1 MFEHDYRSYMDRV
14 ELGESRHQQIMD
26 VLREG
31 RAPAGRG
38 SRMAHYAVLA
48 ACLALVCAAG
58 LGGLRYLGDYY
69 FNQNHPAYETP
80 GPATNTP
87 SHDIPG
93 DNPGNDGYTLLVG
106 DPFDGQPHSS
116 PMIPALAY
124 PDCTDSPA
132 VAGDILLPAGHFT
145 EGMTAQEI
153 ITALGGGDQ
162 VPWQLYW
169 AGFGV
174 DGTVL
179 YDGEGNVWQ
188 ATLTGADTSGSGAS
202 FTLALSPG
210 RLPVRDLIYEDAAE
224 QQVNGVS
231 VTAWYYRS
239 DLDGTYTY
247 GVEFLS
253 GDTGVRFTCTS
264 AEADQAARLAN
275 CLAGFGT
282 GGGFTTAHL
291 TPEEIPAWRSESLT
305 LGQAREEAL
314 LGAYVPDQIPSGFA
328 FEGAHRELG
337 QDRNYMTLFWS
348 GYYTHISIR
357 IELLDDPAG
366 QAVTDVNAP
375 ERYDVNRYETP
386 WADSVP
392 EAYRAEFD
400 NPVFA
405 AADLTEEVVSARMRY
420 VTGDAGDVDG
430 WRGDFSVLYTGGILV
445 RYDLKGV
452 TPEQAYELTMRH
464 YEDLLVGELPHKGY
478 ALREITLP
486 ADLSGRTEYNAD
498 VYDVAPFT
506 LSLCLPEGWTVGS
519 ADGRSGLHPAV
530 DGIFSVQ
537 YLFDEEGVCVGNLGY
552 ALAPACSPD
561 EANVPMALFAGI
573 TMSTHSFD
581 CSSAFYVPVRQED
594 GVTVARTRVVHRV
607 PANET
612 AASPEDN
619 YGVLIRDDALGV
631 YVAIELDSDR
641 VTQEQVEQLT
651 GQLSLSSG
659 ETGEEGG
666 QGASPQAV
674 AEGFLTT
681 FFSANQGGRYD
692 ALLSAG
698 WQEGTEG
705 YYAPL
710 SALATS
716 QCVDSLI
723 RNRLLSN
730 YDSLYEGQ
738 TAEVTSLSLGEASAQ
753 GVYPFTVEVTAGG
766 AERVY
771 TGQITPVEENGV
783 WRVDDFWCPI

>member
-14 ELGESRHQQIMD
+14 ERGESRHQQIMD

-69 FNQNHPAYETP
+69 LNQDLPAYETP

-87 SHDIPG
+87 GHDIPG
-93 DNPGNDGYTLLVG
+93 DNPGGEGYTLLVG

-116 PMIPALAY
+116 PSISALDY

-132 VAGDILLPAGHFT
+132 IAGDIALPAGHFT
-145 EGMTAQEI
+145 EDMTAQEI

-162 VPWQLYW
+162 VPWLLYW

-174 DGTVL
+174 DGSVL
-179 YDGEGNVWQ
+179 YDGEGAVWQ
-188 ATLTGADTSGSGAS
+188 ATLTGADTTGSGTT

-210 RLPVRDLIYEDAAE
+210 RLPVRDLVYQDAGE
-224 QQVNGVS
+224 QEVNGVT
-231 VTAWYYRS
+231 VTTWYYWS

-247 GVEFLS
+247 GAEFLS

-264 AEADQAARLAN
+264 ADGERAALLTN
-275 CLAGFGT
+275 CLVTVGT
-282 GGGFTTAHL
+282 GGGFTTSHL
-291 TPEEIPAWRSESLT
+291 TPDEIPEWRSESLT
-305 LGQAREEAL
+305 LEQAEKETL
-314 LGAYVPDQIPSGFA
+314 LGAYVPDQIPSGFT
-328 FEGAHRELG
+328 FESAHRELG
-337 QDRNYMTLFWS
+337 QGRNYMTLFWS

-366 QAVTDVNAP
+366 QAVTDVDAP

-392 EAYRAEFD
+392 EAYRQEFD

-430 WRGDFSVLYTGGILV
+430 WRGDFSVLYTGGVLV

-452 TPEQAYELTMRH
+452 TPEQAYELTTRH
-464 YEDLLVGELPHKGY
+464 YDTLPGEIVSVTGPEGRQAELTGEEAQTILSLLDGGQWAEGTSDCASDY
-478 ALREITLP
+478 ALSCPGWGVLRYHSDCGTFNDP
-486 ADLSGRTEYNAD
+486 AGDRSL
-498 VYDVAPFT
+498 T
-506 LSLCLPEGWTVGS
+506 LSD
-519 ADGRSGLHPAV
+519 ADREMVNRL
-530 DGIFSVQ
+530 
-537 YLFDEEGVCVGNLGY
+537 
-552 ALAPACSPD
+552 
-561 EANVPMALFAGI
+561 
-573 TMSTHSFD
+573 
-581 CSSAFYVPVRQED
+581 
-594 GVTVARTRVVHRV
+594 
-607 PANET
+607 
-612 AASPEDN
+612 
-619 YGVLIRDDALGV
+619 
-631 YVAIELDSDR
+631 
-641 VTQEQVEQLT
+641 LT

-659 ETGEEGG
+659 ETGEEDG
-666 QGASPQAV
+666 QGTSPQAA
-674 AEGFLTT
+674 AEDFLTT

-698 WQEGTEG
+698 WQAGTED

-710 SALATS
+710 SALSTERCMS
-716 QCVDSLI
+716 SFL
-723 RNRLLSN
+723 RNRFLSR
-730 YDSLYEGQ
+730 YDSLYTGQ
-738 TAEVTSLSLGEASAQ
+738 TVAVASVSLGEFNAQ
-753 GVYPFTVEVTAGG
+753 GTCSFTVEVTANG
-766 AERVY
+766 AADTY
-771 TGQITPVEENGV
+771 TGQITLLEEGGA
-783 WRVDDFWCPI
+783 WQVDYFWVPF

>member
-14 ELGESRHQQIMD
+14 ELGKSRHQQIMD

-69 FNQNHPAYETP
+69 LNQDLPAYETP

-87 SHDIPG
+87 GHDIPG
-93 DNPGNDGYTLLVG
+93 DNPGGEGYTLLVG

-132 VAGDILLPAGHFT
+132 VAGNILLPAGHFT
-145 EGMTAQEI
+145 EDMTASEI
-153 ITALGGGDQ
+153 IAALGGGDQ
-162 VPWQLYW
+162 VPWLLYW

-174 DGTVL
+174 DGSVL
-179 YDGEGNVWQ
+179 YDGEGAVWQ
-188 ATLTGADTSGSGAS
+188 ATLTGADTTGSGTT

-210 RLPVRDLIYEDAAE
+210 RLPVRDLVYSDAGE
-224 QQVNGVS
+224 QEVNGVT
-231 VTAWYYRS
+231 VTTWYYWS

-247 GVEFLS
+247 GAEFLS
-253 GDTGVRFTCTS
+253 GDTGIRFTCTS
-264 AEADQAARLAN
+264 ADGERAALLTN
-275 CLAGFGT
+275 CLVTVGT
-282 GGGFTTAHL
+282 GGGFTTSHL
-291 TPEEIPAWRSESLT
+291 TPDEIPEWRSESLT
-305 LGQAREEAL
+305 LAEARAETL
-314 LGAYVPDQIPSGFA
+314 LGAYVPDQVPSGFA
-328 FEGAHRELG
+328 FDGAHRELG

-348 GYYTHISIR
+348 GYYTHISIT

-366 QAVTDVNAP
+366 QAVTDVDAP

-392 EAYRAEFD
+392 EAYRQEFD

-430 WRGDFSVLYTGGILV
+430 WRGDFSVLYTGGVLV

-464 YEDLLVGELPHKGY
+464 YDVLPGEIVSVTGPEGRQAELTGEEAQTILSLLDGGQWAEGTSDCASDY
-478 ALREITLP
+478 ALSCPGWGVLRYHSDCGTFNDP
-486 ADLSGRTEYNAD
+486 AGDRSL
-498 VYDVAPFT
+498 T
-506 LSLCLPEGWTVGS
+506 LSD
-519 ADGRSGLHPAV
+519 ADREMVNRL
-530 DGIFSVQ
+530 
-537 YLFDEEGVCVGNLGY
+537 
-552 ALAPACSPD
+552 
-561 EANVPMALFAGI
+561 
-573 TMSTHSFD
+573 
-581 CSSAFYVPVRQED
+581 
-594 GVTVARTRVVHRV
+594 
-607 PANET
+607 
-612 AASPEDN
+612 
-619 YGVLIRDDALGV
+619 
-631 YVAIELDSDR
+631 
-641 VTQEQVEQLT
+641 LT

-659 ETGEEGG
+659 EAGEEGG
-666 QGASPQAV
+666 QGTSPQAA
-674 AEGFLTT
+674 AEGFLTI

-766 AERVY
+766 AARVY
-771 TGQITPVEENGV
+771 TGQITPVEENGI
-783 WRVDDFWCPI
+783 WWVDDFWCPI

>member
-69 FNQNHPAYETP
+69 LNQDLPAYETP

-87 SHDIPG
+87 GHDIPG
-93 DNPGNDGYTLLVG
+93 DNPGGEGYTLLVG

-132 VAGDILLPAGHFT
+132 VAGNILLPAGHFT
-145 EGMTAQEI
+145 EDMTAQEI

-162 VPWQLYW
+162 VPWLLYW

-174 DGTVL
+174 DGSVL
-179 YDGEGNVWQ
+179 YDGEGAVWQ
-188 ATLTGADTSGSGAS
+188 ATLTGADTAGSGTT

-210 RLPVRDLIYEDAAE
+210 RLPVRDLVYQDAGE
-224 QQVNGVS
+224 QEVNGVT
-231 VTAWYYRS
+231 VTTWYYWS

-247 GVEFLS
+247 GAEFLS

-264 AEADQAARLAN
+264 ADGERAALLTN
-275 CLAGFGT
+275 CLVTVGT
-282 GGGFTTAHL
+282 GGGFTTSHL
-291 TPEEIPAWRSESLT
+291 TPDEIPEWRSESLT
-305 LGQAREEAL
+305 LAQAREETL
-314 LGAYVPDQIPSGFA
+314 LGAYVPDQVPSGFA

-366 QAVTDVNAP
+366 QAVTDVDAP

-392 EAYRAEFD
+392 EAYRQEFD

-405 AADLTEEVVSARMRY
+405 AADLTQEVVSARMRY

-430 WRGDFSVLYTGGILV
+430 WRGDFSVLYTGGVLV

-452 TPEQAYELTMRH
+452 TPEQAYELTTRH
-464 YEDLLVGELPHKGY
+464 YDTLPGEIVSVTGPEGRQAELTGEEAQTILSLLDGGQWAEGTSDCASDY
-478 ALREITLP
+478 ALSCPGWGVLRYHSDCGTFNDP
-486 ADLSGRTEYNAD
+486 AGDRSL
-498 VYDVAPFT
+498 T
-506 LSLCLPEGWTVGS
+506 LSD
-519 ADGRSGLHPAV
+519 ADREMVNRL
-530 DGIFSVQ
+530 
-537 YLFDEEGVCVGNLGY
+537 
-552 ALAPACSPD
+552 
-561 EANVPMALFAGI
+561 
-573 TMSTHSFD
+573 
-581 CSSAFYVPVRQED
+581 
-594 GVTVARTRVVHRV
+594 
-607 PANET
+607 
-612 AASPEDN
+612 
-619 YGVLIRDDALGV
+619 
-631 YVAIELDSDR
+631 
-641 VTQEQVEQLT
+641 LT

-659 ETGEEGG
+659 ETGEEDG
-666 QGASPQAV
+666 QGTSPQAA
-674 AEGFLTT
+674 AEDFLTI

-698 WQEGTEG
+698 WQAGTED

-766 AERVY
+766 AARVC
-771 TGQITPVEENGV
+771 TGQITPVEENGI
-783 WRVDDFWCPI
+783 WWVDDFWCPI

>member
-87 SHDIPG
+87 GHDIPG

-430 WRGDFSVLYTGGILV
+430 WRGDFSILYTGGVLV

-452 TPEQAYELTMRH
+452 TPEQAYELTMAH
-464 YEDLLVGELPHKGY
+464 YDTLPGEAVFVTGPGGRQAELTGEEAQTILSLLDGGQWAEGTADCASDY
-478 ALREITLP
+478 ALSCPGWGVLRYHSDCGTFNDP
-486 ADLSGRTEYNAD
+486 AGDRSL
-498 VYDVAPFT
+498 T
-506 LSLCLPEGWTVGS
+506 LSD
-519 ADGRSGLHPAV
+519 ADREMVNRL
-530 DGIFSVQ
+530 
-537 YLFDEEGVCVGNLGY
+537 
-552 ALAPACSPD
+552 
-561 EANVPMALFAGI
+561 
-573 TMSTHSFD
+573 
-581 CSSAFYVPVRQED
+581 
-594 GVTVARTRVVHRV
+594 
-607 PANET
+607 
-612 AASPEDN
+612 
-619 YGVLIRDDALGV
+619 
-631 YVAIELDSDR
+631 
-641 VTQEQVEQLT
+641 LT

-659 ETGEEGG
+659 EAGEEGG
-666 QGASPQAV
+666 QGTSPQAA
-674 AEGFLTT
+674 AEGFLTI

-766 AERVY
+766 AARVY

>member
-132 VAGDILLPAGHFT
+132 VAGNILLPAGHFT
-145 EGMTAQEI
+145 EDMTAQEI

-162 VPWQLYW
+162 VPWLLYW

-174 DGTVL
+174 DGSVL
-179 YDGEGNVWQ
+179 YDGEGAVWQ
-188 ATLTGADTSGSGAS
+188 ATITGADTTGSGTT

-210 RLPVRDLIYEDAAE
+210 RLPVRDLVYQDAGE
-224 QQVNGVS
+224 QEVNGVT
-231 VTAWYYRS
+231 VTTWYYWS

-247 GVEFLS
+247 GAEFLS
-253 GDTGVRFTCTS
+253 GDTGIRFTCTS
-264 AEADQAARLAN
+264 ADGERAALLTN
-275 CLAGFGT
+275 CLVTVGT
-282 GGGFTTAHL
+282 GGGFTTSHL
-291 TPEEIPAWRSESLT
+291 TPDEIPEWRSESLT
-305 LGQAREEAL
+305 LAEARAETL
-314 LGAYVPDQIPSGFA
+314 LGAYVPDQVPSGFA

-366 QAVTDVNAP
+366 QAVTDVDAP

-430 WRGDFSVLYTGGILV
+430 WRGDFSVLYTGGVLV

-452 TPEQAYELTMRH
+452 TPEQAYELTTRH
-464 YEDLLVGELPHKGY
+464 YDTLPGELPQGY
-478 ALREITLP
+478 GAQEITLP

-552 ALAPACSPD
+552 ALAHACSPD

-631 YVAIELDSDR
+631 YVAIELDSDQ

-659 ETGEEGG
+659 EAGEEDG
-666 QGASPQAV
+666 QGTSPQAA
-674 AEGFLTT
+674 AEDFLTI

-698 WQEGTEG
+698 WQAGTED

-710 SALATS
+710 SALSTERCMS
-716 QCVDSLI
+716 SFL
-723 RNRLLSN
+723 RNRFLSR
-730 YDSLYEGQ
+730 YDSLYTGQ
-738 TAEVTSLSLGEASAQ
+738 TVAVASVSLGEFNAQ
-753 GVYPFTVEVTAGG
+753 GTCSFTVEVTANG
-766 AERVY
+766 AADTY
-771 TGQITPVEENGV
+771 TGQITLLEEGGV
-783 WRVDDFWCPI
+783 WQVDYFWIPF